1 MLDCCVPLPVV
12 KENGINF
19 DQFACLAACNG
30 LNAKMTLATC
40 CGSENDFREAV
51 QKTTTGSENV
61 IVASYSRRVLHQ
73 LGDGHF
79 SPIGGYHPDRDL
91 VLILD
96 TARFKYPPHWIPLT
110 SLWTAMQ
117 AVDAETGNSE
127 QQNKSEIYIIAR
139 QGSLVLIT

>member
-30 LNAKMTLATC
+30 LNVKMTRVT
-40 CGSENDFREAV
+40 GSSSENGFREIV
-51 QKTTTGSENV
+51 QNTTKESDNV
-61 IVASYSRRVLHQ
+61 IVASYSRAVLEQ
-73 LGDGHF
+73 TGDGHF

-110 SLWTAMQ
+110 SLWKAME
-117 AVDAETGNSE
+117 AIDAETGN
-127 QQNKSEIYIIAR
+127 
-139 QGSLVLIT
+139 